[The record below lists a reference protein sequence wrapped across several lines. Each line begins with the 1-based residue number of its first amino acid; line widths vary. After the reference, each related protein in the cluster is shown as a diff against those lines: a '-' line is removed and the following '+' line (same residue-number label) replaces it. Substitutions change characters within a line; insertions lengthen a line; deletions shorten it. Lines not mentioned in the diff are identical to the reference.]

1 MLEYGVEF
9 YPQTGPLQEG
19 TKLFAVS
26 YKRYRAPVRILDE
39 EHFHRLSEE
48 IKDYSRVV
56 ELEVDEGD
64 WDWIGKFHLR
74 PRDEK
79 LKDMGRPLMRLED
92 AEPLTEET
100 SSESGRAVKR
110 TNRIPWLKR
119 MGLDRPSE

>member
-39 EHFHRLSEE
+39 EDFHRLSEE
-48 IKDYSRVV
+48 IKDYSCVV

-64 WDWIGKFHLR
+64 WDWIGKFHFEAQR
-74 PRDEK
+74 REVEGYGEATDEARGCGAS
-79 LKDMGRPLMRLED
+79 D
-92 AEPLTEET
+92 
-100 SSESGRAVKR
+100 
-110 TNRIPWLKR
+110 
-119 MGLDRPSE
+119 